1 MKLKA
6 IMTLVLSSGLNHSF
20 ATFAYILMM
29 KGRPIPEMIDPKMI
43 VKNLYINPLIPM
55 CEYGCTAEKGS
66 TEC

>member
-43 VKNLYINPLIPM
+43 VKNLYIKSID
-55 CEYGCTAEKGS
+55 TDV
-66 TEC
+66 